1 MGSGDLNLKKAWHP
15 GTFKNQEEVW
25 KREQLRDQEAQK
37 LEQLKKELQEERD
50 REELA
55 RLYDQGKNR
64 KKKERL
70 EWMYAAGPTQSQDFI
85 DQEKEDYLLGK
96 KKIGSSSF
104 KTAEE
109 DSSVA
114 VAPLPTV
121 SSMYGPSANT
131 TRDFQAKVRDDPL
144 MAFKRQEQ
152 ASLQAVLKN
161 PLKVSKLKD
170 GKKSK
175 KSKKRDK
182 SRSRSRSPVNRR
194 DSRDSRDY
202 REDRRDRDRYSR
214 DDRDYDRKN
223 SSTSYYADKR
233 SKSRSPRP
241 SYRVD
246 HEKVKIV

>member
-1 MGSGDLNLKKAWHP
+1 MKVPDEAAI
-15 GTFKNQEEVW
+15 EEARVA
-25 KREQLRDQEAQK
+25 REELAAVQKK
-37 LEQLKKELQEERD
+37 LEASSKLEIKLKKELQEERD

-175 KSKKRDK
+175 KSKQAAKQTMVSESSK
-182 SRSRSRSPVNRR
+182 SSRSKAGPAS
-194 DSRDSRDY
+194 
-202 REDRRDRDRYSR
+202 
-214 DDRDYDRKN
+214 KQ
-223 SSTSYYADKR
+223 
-233 SKSRSPRP
+233 SKSKSGAVSRP
-241 SYRVD
+241 AGS
-246 HEKVKIV
+246 KI